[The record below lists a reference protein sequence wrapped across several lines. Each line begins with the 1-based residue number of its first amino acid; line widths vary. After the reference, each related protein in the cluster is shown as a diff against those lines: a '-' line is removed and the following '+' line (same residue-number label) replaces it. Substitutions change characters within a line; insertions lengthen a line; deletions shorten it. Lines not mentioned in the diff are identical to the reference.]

1 MIAQRPDAFKLL
13 TGQLS
18 TRDYPSGISP
28 PGQGG
33 KFDTSGNVQHWQ
45 GNTFVCHVV
54 RSSPCYAAIVEL
66 QERVKRSEFAQLMTF
81 MPAPSFHMTVFQ
93 GVSPGSQGSGNWP
106 AGLPDDIHRDDW
118 PAGLSKD
125 IHRDDWPAG
134 LSKDTHRDD
143 ATAEMLRRVHDVEL
157 ASRFDIRA
165 TGLFCANSLTVAGR
179 NDEAESKLRQA
190 RESLRTATRI
200 SPPEFDS
207 FVFHITLGY
216 LIQWLSENTAKE
228 LIEFSDS
235 LYAMF
240 KSQLQNIALEPCAF
254 CNFDNMHAF
263 LPVRVFK

>member
-33 KFDTSGNVQHWQ
+33 KFDTGGNVQHWQ

-66 QERVKRSEFAQLMTF
+66 QETVKRSEFAQLMTF
-81 MPAPSFHMTVFQ
+81 MPAPSFHMTIFQ

-106 AGLPDDIHRDDW
+106 AGSPDDIHRDYW
-118 PAGLSKD
+118 PAGLSE
-125 IHRDDWPAG
+125 
-134 LSKDTHRDD
+134 DTHRDD

-165 TGLFCANSLTVAGR
+165 TDLFCANSLTVVGR
-179 NDEAESKLRQA
+179 NNEAEKKLRQA
-190 RESLRTATRI
+190 RESLRAATRI
-200 SPPEFDS
+200 SSPEFDS

-228 LIEFSDS
+228 IIEFSDS
-235 LYAMF
+235 VYAMF